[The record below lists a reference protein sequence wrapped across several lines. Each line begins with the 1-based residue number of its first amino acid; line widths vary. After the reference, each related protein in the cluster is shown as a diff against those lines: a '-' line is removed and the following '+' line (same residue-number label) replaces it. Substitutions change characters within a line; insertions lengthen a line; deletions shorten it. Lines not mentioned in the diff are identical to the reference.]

1 MISSF
6 PRATLFHRL
15 VQSALCLPQFLFDF
29 LSFLLR
35 EEQIA
40 RQALTTNATEH
51 IAPTVNHRTAEWTF
65 GAHQTLAGSVPLS
78 LLLITGSLSRNEYNP
93 QAPWSSNMRGVAESK
108 AARLGRCA

>member
-51 IAPTVNHRTAEWTF
+51 VAPTVNHRTAEWTF

-78 LLLITGSLSRNEYNP
+78 LLLITESLTKERI
-93 QAPWSSNMRGVAESK
+93 QRWAPKVQQK
-108 AARLGRCA
+108 A